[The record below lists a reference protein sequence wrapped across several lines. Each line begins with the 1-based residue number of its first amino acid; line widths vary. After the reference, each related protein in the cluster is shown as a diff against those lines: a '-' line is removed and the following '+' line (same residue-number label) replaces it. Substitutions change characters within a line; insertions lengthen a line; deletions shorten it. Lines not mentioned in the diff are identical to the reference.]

1 LDSLFYH
8 AWRLNAGSALAV
20 IISRVRYVLLFLT
33 AGSLLA
39 GEQVILRSGFR
50 IHAVRHEVRDGM
62 LKLHSGGGLI
72 EIPLAEVEAIEK
84 EEELPPVPRSAPAVE
99 HPIAPVPPPSPKQLI
114 DQAAEKWGLPSE
126 FLHSV
131 ARVESGYRPDAVSPK
146 GAIGIMQLM
155 PATAALLE
163 VDPRDPAQNVD
174 AGARHLRELLLRY
187 DGQTSKAL
195 AAYNAGAK
203 AVERYGGI
211 PPYAETQLYVQKVLW
226 QFHQLSRQAGRQ

>member
-1 LDSLFYH
+1 
-8 AWRLNAGSALAV
+8 
-20 IISRVRYVLLFLT
+20 VLLFLT

-50 IHAVRHEVRDGM
+50 IQVIRHEVAGGV
-62 LKLHSGGGLI
+62 LKLHSGGGVI
-72 EIPLAEVEAIEK
+72 EIPLAEVEGIEK
-84 EEELPPVPRSAPAVE
+84 EEELPPVPLPEPAVE
-99 HPIAPVPPPSPKQLI
+99 TPAAPAPPPDAKQLI
-114 DQAAEKWGLPSE
+114 DQAAEKWGLPAE

-163 VDPRDPAQNVD
+163 ADPRDPAQNVD
-174 AGARHLRELLLRY
+174 AGARHLRDLLLRY
-187 DGQTSKAL
+187 DGQTGKAL

-211 PPYAETQLYVQKVLW
+211 PPYSETQLYVQKVLW
-226 QFHQLSRQAGRQ
+226 QFHRLSKQSGKQ